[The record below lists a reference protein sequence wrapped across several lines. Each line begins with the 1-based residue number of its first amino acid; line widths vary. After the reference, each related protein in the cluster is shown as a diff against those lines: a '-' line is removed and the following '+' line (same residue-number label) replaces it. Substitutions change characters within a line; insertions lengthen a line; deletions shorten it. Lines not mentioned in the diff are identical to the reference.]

1 MAMVCGICNKNFKTK
16 DTDIPICGKCR
27 KKRYTEKILKRLER
41 DNNDHWEMLILLLKE
56 SPKSKENTFLE
67 KINCINKIKS
77 FIYTK
82 RDKHALCKK
91 RS

>member
-1 MAMVCGICNKNFKTK
+1 MGMICGICNKNFKNK
-16 DTDIPICGKCR
+16 DTDIPICNKCK
-27 KKRYTEKILKRLER
+27 KKRYTEKNLKKLECI
-41 DNNDHWEMLILLLKE
+41 NNDHWEMLILLLKE

-67 KINCINKIKS
+67 KITCINKIKS
-77 FIYTK
+77 FICTK